1 MTMEANAIY
10 ESPKSNLTNDNNIEA
25 DELNKVLQVAKRQK
39 ALIYTFLV
47 YFFAAAL
54 QGLPQEIRVIA
65 GLVIFPIWIAI
76 IIFNARLCMK
86 VYGTFTAVLLIILG
100 IIPMINFLVV
110 LAASSRA
117 NKLIKNAGFNVG
129 FMGANIK
136 EIDKTLQ
143 QKLSISTHK

>member
-1 MTMEANAIY
+1 MEANAIY
-10 ESPKSNLTNDNNIEA
+10 ASPKANLTDSNGLEA

-39 ALIYTFLV
+39 ALIYTFLA
-47 YFFAAAL
+47 YFLAATL
-54 QGLPQEIRVIA
+54 QGLPQELKFIA
-65 GLVIFPIWIAI
+65 GLIILPILVAI
-76 IIFNARLCMK
+76 IIFNARLCLK

-117 NKLIKNAGFNVG
+117 NKLIKNAGFKVG

-136 EIDKTLQ
+136 EIDQALK
-143 QKLSISTHK
+143 QKLSIPFI